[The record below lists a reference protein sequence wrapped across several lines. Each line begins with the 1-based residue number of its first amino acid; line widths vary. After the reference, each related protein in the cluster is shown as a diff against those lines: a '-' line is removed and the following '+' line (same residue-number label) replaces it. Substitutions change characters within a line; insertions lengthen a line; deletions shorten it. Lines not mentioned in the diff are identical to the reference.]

1 MKAHSKYLT
10 ILCLFLVVSI
20 VGCGVIKKR
29 PSNDLIQGALK
40 YKLPPALKIVDLK
53 AEEWSS
59 SGKLGEII
67 TIFSAQVIPREDL
80 VEQIDYIEGTSIVK
94 VVFPKTKSVPINGK
108 AFAKQVGDQWEVQVE
123 ISEKHKVLY
132 FVEEPISKY
141 QPAILA
147 GSKEAEKLKS
157 DQSDKILRIACK
169 KLDAEIKLDEK
180 RKKIKQEQLDKEK
193 QEDIVLR
200 KKMFSA
206 IVNASGLVGGTEKKI
221 RDWYIF
227 VENKDPKKLLFTG
240 TIIKELIIGGSI
252 PFSGR
257 IEKGGIAVLKTV
269 ADDETKNIILDQ
281 VDVTGRVTGI
291 YFAFMPISENKVK
304 EIKATL
310 EYMKAWAERDFVIKT
325 ISKEEAIQLLAQTE
339 YYTPKGE
346 ATASSCH
353 YGSSGY
359 PKRAINNDFS
369 TWQCLDDKT
378 GWLNIRLK
386 SSQKCMGI
394 LLYRPDGSVIKSAN
408 IKINNGKRISFSTT
422 AEKGSLLIPF
432 KKEEFIKN
440 IRVNIIQSDRH
451 TGFAEIVFI
460 SRLKE
465 KKENQNE

>member
-1 MKAHSKYLT
+1 MKVHGKYLI
-10 ILCLFLVVSI
+10 ILCLSLVILI

-29 PSNDLIQGALK
+29 PSNDLIRGALK
-40 YKLPPALKIVDLK
+40 YKLPPALKIVDLE
-53 AEEWSS
+53 ADEWSS

-94 VVFPKTKSVPINGK
+94 IVFPKTKSVPISGK

-193 QEDIVLR
+193 QEDIALR

-206 IVNASGLVGGTEKKI
+206 IVNVPGLVGGTEKKI

-240 TIIKELIIGGSI
+240 TIIKKLIIGGSV

-257 IEKGGIAVLKTV
+257 IEKGGIAVFETA
-269 ADDETKNIILDQ
+269 ADDETENITLNQ
-281 VDVTGRVTGI
+281 ADVSGRVAGR
-291 YFAFMPISENKVK
+291 YFAFMPISGNKAK
-304 EIKATL
+304 EVKATL
-310 EYMKAWAERDFVIKT
+310 EYMKAWGKRDFIIKT
-325 ISKEEAIQLLAQTE
+325 LSKEDAILLLDQTE
-339 YYTPKGE
+339 YYTPKGK
-346 ATASSCH
+346 ATATS
-353 YGSSGY
+353 YGAFE
-359 PKRAINNDFS
+359 AIDNNFS
-369 TWQCLDDKT
+369 TWQSLHAKT
-378 GWLNIRLK
+378 GWLNVYFK
-386 SSQKCMGI
+386 TPQKCMGI
-394 LLYRPDGSVIKSAN
+394 LLYRPDSKRIIESAN

-422 AEKGSLLIPF
+422 VEKGSLLIPF
-432 KKEEFIKN
+432 KNEESIKN
-440 IRVNIIQSDRH
+440 IRINIIQSDKS
-451 TGFAEIVFI
+451 TGFAEMVFI

-465 KKENQNE
+465 KKENQDKE